1 MPHPWT
7 DELMSRPS
15 LPVLI
20 AITLPL
26 LVAGV
31 GPAAAQTSGAT
42 PPSAGASMSGD
53 AAAPRAI
60 ETRIVV
66 RALANDAKLI
76 GTGVGG
82 AYVTIRHADTGAT
95 LLEGHIQGGTGDTD
109 LIMGPRV
116 RGESVFDIEGAAAF
130 RSSLPL
136 VGPTPIEI
144 EVEAPLGTPHALQR
158 ASTTLLMLPGVHLD
172 GEGVVIALHGLTL
185 RVIGPLIELP
195 VGASTEVAVRMEM
208 LCGCP
213 ITPGGLWDANRFAIE
228 GVLIDDDGM
237 IGATGVVRW
246 TDQPSRFGVRFE
258 VPADLEGDRWNLRIT
273 AADAERVNTGMVT
286 MPVTIRR

>member
-1 MPHPWT
+1 
-7 DELMSRPS
+7 MSHPS
-15 LPVLI
+15 LPTVI
-20 AITLPL
+20 AITLSL
-26 LVAGV
+26 LFAGG

-42 PPSAGASMSGD
+42 PPPAGASVSGG
-53 AAAPRAI
+53 AGSPGAV

-76 GTGVGG
+76 GIGVGG
-82 AYVTIRHADTGAT
+82 AYVTIRHADTGAI
-95 LLEGHIQGGTGDTD
+95 LLEGHIQGSTGDTD

-116 RGESVFDIEGAAAF
+116 RGEPVFDTEGAAAF

-172 GEGVVIALHGLTL
+172 GEGVVITLHGLTL
-185 RVIGPLIELP
+185 RIIGPLIELP
-195 VGASTEVAVRMEM
+195 VAASTEVAVHMEM

-213 ITPGGLWDANRFAIE
+213 ITPGGRWDANRFAIE
-228 GVLIDDDGM
+228 GVLIDDEGM
-237 IGATGVVRW
+237 IGATGVVEW
-246 TDQPSRFGVRFE
+246 SDQPSQFQVRFD

-273 AADAERVNTGMVT
+273 AADAERLNTGMVT
-286 MPVTIRR
+286 RPVSIRR